1 MGWRTAMIHVGVA
14 LADREAC
21 SRRVP
26 ASSSPPAIEGTLT
39 ADVATLLT
47 ARLVVDGGCHRRQPD
62 DRLRVLDHLERSWS
76 VIAADDPDRW
86 RSVTLTTALAR
97 VCKGLRGTAGINPR
111 TRQRRFDWHVPAA
124 PPGVGPVPCRW
135 TTTTAP

>member
-1 MGWRTAMIHVGVA
+1 MGWPDRHDPCRCRARRPGSV
-14 LADREAC
+14 LATR
-21 SRRVP
+21 SGLVIP
-26 ASSSPPAIEGTLT
+26 AAIEGTLT

>member
-1 MGWRTAMIHVGVA
+1 MGWPYRHDPCRCRARRPGSV
-14 LADREAC
+14 LATRSDL
-21 SRRVP
+21 VIP
-26 ASSSPPAIEGTLT
+26 AAIEGTLT

-47 ARLVVDGGCHRRQPD
+47 ARLVVDGACHRRQPD
-62 DRLRVLDHLERSWS
+62 HRLRVLDHLERSWS

-97 VCKGLRGTAGINPR
+97 VRKGLRGTAGINPR

-124 PPGVGPVPCRW
+124 PLGVGPVPCRW